1 MRQEDK
7 LIEKYGKEPGFK
19 VPEGYFDE
27 LNVRIMSNLPP
38 YPEAPRSVHLTAWQR
53 VKPYVYLAAMF
64 AGIWLMMNMFHHMSM
79 SSSSLN
85 LDNPPEALVQ
95 LAESAGY
102 DMSPVFSME
111 SDYDLEHEVSG
122 NYDSFDDFET
132 DFGYELTPEYS
143 SIEVTGLNVKD
154 GKPV

>member
-19 VPEGYFDE
+19 VPEGYFEE

-38 YPEAPRSVHLTAWQR
+38 YPEAPCSVDLTAWQR
-53 VKPYVYLAAMF
+53 VKPYAYLAAMF